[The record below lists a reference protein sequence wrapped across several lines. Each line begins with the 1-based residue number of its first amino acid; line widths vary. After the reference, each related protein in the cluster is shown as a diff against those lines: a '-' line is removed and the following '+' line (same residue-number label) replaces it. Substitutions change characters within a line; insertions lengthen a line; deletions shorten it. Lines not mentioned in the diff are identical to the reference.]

1 MLQNNALHFFK
12 GKITYTL
19 ELHNVCRNFNL
30 ERRNCTLQGSRL
42 ENACQAYG
50 LKLNQHEQSMNTYAV
65 EEVTIGSPFDNN
77 CFERAVSVIGYV
89 NQPPAQLSAP
99 EEQVNGK

>member
-1 MLQNNALHFFK
+1 
-12 GKITYTL
+12 
-19 ELHNVCRNFNL
+19 
-30 ERRNCTLQGSRL
+30 
-42 ENACQAYG
+42 
-50 LKLNQHEQSMNTYAV
+50 MNTYAV